1 MEVLGS
7 PAESLVGAKEKS
19 LVFANG
25 SAHRSTKLVLDQRG
39 CVRLEE
45 ITCIEGTIAVEFKQA
60 SMKLVGTRL
69 CDHIDHGARRTP
81 IFGSVIVADDSKLLN
96 GIRIRNIVAIVAE
109 RSGIVATVQQP
120 VAQLFAGP
128 INVDPVDIE
137 CLSVS

>member
-1 MEVLGS
+1 
-7 PAESLVGAKEKS
+7 
-19 LVFANG
+19 
-25 SAHRSTKLVLDQRG
+25 
-39 CVRLEE
+39 
-45 ITCIEGTIAVEFKQA
+45 
-60 SMKLVGTRL
+60 MKLVGTRL

-96 GIRIRNIVAIVAE
+96 GIRIRNIVTIVAE
-109 RSGIVATVQQP
+109 RSGIVATVKQP